1 MYFFYGLTGI
11 VDLMLFFN
19 FKLPKDLDYV
29 ALCVAVMAE
38 GILFKLHFFGH
49 HEGLILMVHTLL
61 FYILETTFFV
71 LILEMKF
78 KTNIVISLL
87 RRSFS
92 FYKELGFTK

>member
-38 GILFKLHFFGH
+38 GILFKFHFFGKYIV
-49 HEGLILMVHTLL
+49 ECDTFPEIPTSTTNPIDAQTSLTVGSIGNPFTVNVALDTNIELL
-61 FYILETTFFV
+61 F
-71 LILEMKF
+71 
-78 KTNIVISLL
+78 
-87 RRSFS
+87 
-92 FYKELGFTK
+92 